1 MDKYPLIYIGIDP
14 GLSGAV
20 AWLTPQGPF
29 VKDIPIVLKGSGF
42 VKNEV
47 DAAGLIRMLDFPGE
61 YHAMLERVN
70 AMPGQGVS
78 SMFSMG
84 DSFGVIRCALA
95 AASIPHEYITPH
107 AWKRHFNL
115 DNNKEAAR
123 ALAIRLYPT
132 AELHLKKH
140 IDRAEAL
147 LIATY
152 CKHTKEAK

>member
-1 MDKYPLIYIGIDP
+1 MVYVGIDP
-14 GLSGAV
+14 GLSGAI
-20 AWLTPQGPF
+20 AWLTPKGPF
-29 VKDIPIVLKGSGF
+29 VSDIPIVLKGSGF

-47 DAAGLIRMLDFPGE
+47 DAAGLISMLRLDGE
-61 YHAMLERVN
+61 YCAMLERVN

-84 DSFGVIRCALA
+84 DTFGVIRCALA
-95 AASIPHEYITPH
+95 AADIPTEYITPNT
-107 AWKRHFNL
+107 WKKHFHL

-132 AELHLKKH
+132 VQLNLKKFV
-140 IDRAEAL
+140 DRAEAL

-152 CKHTKEAK
+152 LKDTREGVRR